1 MSERT
6 ERIPG
11 EEHEHYGEDGMQAF
25 RTRGLDSEEGSNWI
39 GEMAQWIKSSLCKH
53 EFHPQHGC

>member
-11 EEHEHYGEDGMQAF
+11 EEHGLYGEDGMQAF
-25 RTRGLDSEEGSNWI
+25 QTCGLDSEEGSNWI
-39 GEMAQWIKSSLCKH
+39 GKMAQLIKCSLRKR